1 MTTKHNG
8 KHVFTGEVE
17 LESTLAQTGNQTITG
32 NLSVSGTT
40 TTGSPLTIGTLTLT
54 DNTTKLTCS
63 SAIEAT
69 GQLLA
74 SGLASCTYLV
84 ETTAA
89 VSVADTTYTVAG
101 GVHIVNCSSTGAGG
115 PYAITLGAN
124 NGVNHT
130 VTVYCSAYDTSS
142 FTIASAEGT
151 TTLDAA
157 DESATFIYTGS
168 EWRCISF
175 LGTTGPA

>member
-1 MTTKHNG
+1 MTTKHHG
-8 KHVFTGEVE
+8 KHVFAGEVE

-32 NLSVSGTT
+32 NLSVSGTA
-40 TTGSPLTIGTLTLT
+40 SIGTTPITLT

-63 SAIEAT
+63 TAFEAT

-74 SGLASCTYLV
+74 SGLVSCTYVV

-101 GVHIVNCSSTGAGG
+101 GVHIVNCSSSGAGG

-130 VTVYCSAYDTSS
+130 VTVYCSAFDTST

-151 TTLDAA
+151 TTLGAA
-157 DESATFIYTGS
+157 NESATFIYTGS
-168 EWRCISF
+168 EWRCICF
-175 LGTTGPA
+175 TGTTGPA